1 MIYDLIVVG
10 NGLAAQTFLME
21 LFNHT
26 RQNDKKYQNFS
37 VAQIFSEETAP
48 ACSLRTTAS
57 VSLNG
62 IVSGVSELGDD
73 LRKSFFLF
81 EDFIIQQ
88 RPAGVEALKQ
98 YISYSVDTEKE
109 KLIRRYG
116 NLEQIHSPL
125 FKAAMSGI
133 SLDSYIIDPIVHA
146 DWFNKKIA
154 SQKIDIKNNFVKSM
168 TKNDDGTFN
177 CELMSSEVLT
187 ARKIILCT
195 GAYARIFSQF
205 YSPTAQ
211 LEKTQVVAGSYLQK
225 TIDLECPSFYVTI
238 DGHNLIYRSALHQL
252 IMGSASY
259 KGAFLAPDFAELNK
273 IYQVFSNALRPAI
286 GGFQDFKAI
295 TGLRHKAQKRKPLAC
310 ALNDEKSV
318 YVISGFFKNG
328 FSVSHLCAKKIV
340 GEIFNC

>member
-1 MIYDLIVVG
+1 VIYDLIVVG

-21 LFNHT
+21 LFGHIGL
-26 RQNDKKYQNFS
+26 NDKKYQNFS
-37 VAQIFSEETAP
+37 VAQVFSEETAP

-57 VSLNG
+57 VSLSG
-62 IVSGVSELGDD
+62 IAPGVSELGDD

-81 EDFIIQQ
+81 EDFVAKE
-88 RPAGVEALKQ
+88 RPESVEAIKQ
-98 YISYSVDTEKE
+98 YISYSTLAEKE

-116 NLEQIHSPL
+116 ELIPIHSPL
-125 FKAAMSGI
+125 FKTDMSGTT
-133 SLDSYIIDPIVHA
+133 LDSYIVDPLIHA
-146 DWFNKKIA
+146 EWFNKKIA
-154 SQKIDIKNNFVKSM
+154 SQKIVLKNNFLKAMS
-168 TKNDDGTFN
+168 KNEDGTFS
-177 CELMSSEVLT
+177 CELMSAEILT

-205 YSPTAQ
+205 YALTAQ
-211 LEKTQVVAGSYLQK
+211 LQNTQVVAGSYLQK
-225 TIDLECPSFYVTI
+225 TINLGCPSFYVTI
-238 DGHNLIYRSALHQL
+238 DGHNLIYRSATCQL

-273 IYQVFSNALRPAI
+273 IYQVFSNALRPAL
-286 GGFQDFKAI
+286 GSFEDFKTI

-318 YVISGFFKNG
+318 YVISGFYKNG

-340 GEIFNC
+340 GEIFNS

>member
-21 LFNHT
+21 LFSHIG
-26 RQNDKKYQNFS
+26 QNDKKYQNYS
-37 VAQIFSEETAP
+37 VAQIFSEEIAP

-57 VSLNG
+57 VSLSG

-81 EDFIIQQ
+81 EDFVAKE
-88 RPAGVEALKQ
+88 RPESVEAIKQ
-98 YISYSVDTEKE
+98 YISYSIDAEKE

-116 NLEQIHSPL
+116 DLTPIHSPL
-125 FKAAMSGI
+125 FKAAMNGTI
-133 SLDSYIIDPIVHA
+133 LDSYIVDPLVHA
-146 DWFNKKIA
+146 EWFNIKIA
-154 SQKIDIKNNFVKSM
+154 SQKIVKINNFLKSM

-177 CELMSSEVLT
+177 CELMNAEVLT
-187 ARKIILCT
+187 ARKIVLCT
-195 GAYARIFSQF
+195 GAYAKIFSQF
-205 YSPTAQ
+205 YLPTAQ
-211 LEKTQVVAGSYLQK
+211 MQKTQVVAGSYLQK
-225 TIDLECPSFYVTI
+225 TIDLRCPSFYVTI
-238 DGHNLIYRSALHQL
+238 DGHNLIYRSTRHEL

-259 KGAFLAPDFAELNK
+259 KGAILAPDYALLNK
-273 IYQVFSNALRPAI
+273 IYQVFNNALRPAI
-286 GGFQDFKAI
+286 GNFQDFKTI

-318 YVISGFFKNG
+318 YVISGFYKNG